1 MKWFNL
7 LRDRL
12 RALRQ
17 RDDVINDIDREMRTH
32 VELQTEENIKAGMSP
47 AAAREQAL
55 RSFGNMNRALDEAY
69 DVKGGGLF
77 ESLMQDVRY
86 GARMLTKHKAFTA
99 VAVITL
105 ALGIGANTAIFSVV
119 NELLLRPLPY
129 RDAERIVML
138 WEVTPE
144 GRHQNTTS
152 RANFR
157 AWRSQNSSFEH
168 MAAFSDQRF
177 NLTGTGEPEEL
188 SVQMATPE
196 IFKILGV
203 EPVLGR
209 ALLPED
215 DGPGQPPVAVLS
227 YPLWQRRFGGQANII
242 GQQITLNG
250 VQFTVTGVMPP
261 SFQFHLKHRSGTGR
275 PAELWTVLPMPSGG
289 AANER
294 GRFLSVVARLKDGV
308 AIEQAGAELRTIEAR
323 LSDEAPQFNKNY
335 SAEVLPLR
343 EQFFGNV
350 RRPLWLM
357 LGAVGFV
364 LLIAC
369 ANVANLLLSL
379 ATSREKEIALRA
391 ALGARRVR
399 IVRQLLTESL
409 LLALLGSLLGL
420 GFAWLGIKALV
431 VISPRDLI
439 SLQSVGLNVT
449 VLLWT
454 LGVSLLTGV
463 VFGLAPALHISRLNL
478 NDSLK
483 EGGKSESAQASGSR
497 RLRSALV
504 VSEIALAVVLLA
516 SAGLLIKSFV
526 RLQQVDR
533 GFDTE
538 NILTMVIRLPFARY
552 PEDPQLVAFFG
563 QAMERVRSLPGV
575 RSAGMVNFLPLY
587 GGLGSNTGFKIE
599 GRPEPPPGQGPS
611 CDVRVADAGYFPT
624 MGIPLLRGRSF
635 SDMELREARQVILI
649 NEALAR
655 LHFPNEDPIGKRL
668 DVAMFEKPTPAE
680 IIGVVGNVRY
690 DSLIDESPPAVYF
703 PHPDLA
709 YPFMTLVVRT
719 DGDPAAISPA
729 VQREIRSLDPNQP
742 VSDVRTMDQVMAEWV
757 SRSRFNTLLLGLF
770 AGLATLLSAVGIFGV
785 MNYSVALRTRELGLR
800 LAIGAQ
806 PRQVLLLVLKQGLL
820 LTILGVVV
828 GLAAAFAL
836 TRSVVRTLVWCGGHR
851 FEHLHADLS
860 LPGHRLPPGLLPP
873 RAPRNANRPLAG
885 ATLRV
890 APGDPGAARLV
901 TPAPPR

>member
-12 RALRQ
+12 RALKQ
-17 RDDVINDIDREMRTH
+17 RDEVINEIDREMRSH
-32 VELQTEENIKAGMSP
+32 VESQVEENIKAGMSP
-47 AAAREQAL
+47 AEARQQAL
-55 RSFGNMNRALDEAY
+55 RSFGNRNRALDEAY

-77 ESLMQDVRY
+77 ETLMQDVRY

-168 MAAFSDQRF
+168 MAAFSDQRL

-196 IFKILGV
+196 LFKILGV
-203 EPVLGR
+203 EPIHGR

-215 DGPGQPPVAVLS
+215 DGPGKPPVAVLS

-242 GQQITLNG
+242 GQEITLNG
-250 VQFTVTGVMPP
+250 VKFIVTGVMPP
-261 SFQFHLKHRSGTGR
+261 SFQFHIKHRSGTGR

-289 AANER
+289 TANER
-294 GRFLSVVARLKDGV
+294 GRFLSVVARLKDGTS
-308 AIEQAGAELRTIEAR
+308 IEQAGAELRTIEAR
-323 LSDEAPQFNKNY
+323 LSDEVPQFNKNY

-350 RRPLWLM
+350 RRPLFLM

-420 GFAWLGIKALV
+420 GFAWLGIKALL
-431 VISPRDLI
+431 VISPRDLVT
-439 SLQSVGLNVT
+439 LQSVGLNVT

-454 LGVSLLTGV
+454 LGVSVLTGV
-463 VFGLAPALHISRLNL
+463 IFGLAPALHISRLNL

-516 SAGLLIKSFV
+516 SAGLLIKSFM

-533 GFDTE
+533 GFVTE
-538 NILTMVIRLPFARY
+538 NILTMVVRLPFARY
-552 PEDPQLVAFFG
+552 PEDQQAVNFFN

-611 CDVRVADAGYFPT
+611 TDVRVSDAGYFAAL
-624 MGIPLLRGRSF
+624 GIPLLRGRNF
-635 SDMELREARQVILI
+635 SDTELREARQVILI

-719 DGDPAAISPA
+719 DGEPAALAPA

-742 VSDVRTMDQVMAEWV
+742 VSDVRTMEQVMSEWV
-757 SRSRFNTLLLGLF
+757 SRNRFNTLLLGLF

-820 LTILGVVV
+820 LTMFGVVV
-828 GLAAAFAL
+828 GLVAAFAL
-836 TRSVVRTLVWCGGHR
+836 TRL
-851 FEHLHADLS
+851 LS
-860 LPGHRLPPGLLPP
+860 GLLFGVEAIDVSTFTAISLLLITVSLLACYLPAR
-873 RAPRNANRPLAG
+873 RAMRIDPLQA
-885 ATLRV
+885 LRYE
-890 APGDPGAARLV
+890 
-901 TPAPPR
+901 

>member
-12 RALRQ
+12 RALIH
-17 RDDVINDIDREMRTH
+17 RDEVINEIDREMRSH
-32 VELQTEENIKAGMSP
+32 VESQVEENIKAGMSP
-47 AAAREQAL
+47 AEARQQAL
-55 RSFGNMNRALDEAY
+55 RSFGNRNRALDEAY

-77 ESLMQDVRY
+77 ETLMQDVRY

-168 MAAFSDQRF
+168 MAAFSDQRL

-196 IFKILGV
+196 LFKILGV
-203 EPVLGR
+203 EPIHGR

-215 DGPGQPPVAVLS
+215 DGPGKPPVAVLS

-242 GQQITLNG
+242 GQEITLNG
-250 VQFTVTGVMPP
+250 VKFIVTGVMPP
-261 SFQFHLKHRSGTGR
+261 SFQFHIKHRSGTGR

-289 AANER
+289 TANER
-294 GRFLSVVARLKDGV
+294 GRFLSVVARLKDGTS
-308 AIEQAGAELRTIEAR
+308 IEQAGAELRTIEAR
-323 LSDEAPQFNKNY
+323 LSDEVPQFNKNY

-350 RRPLWLM
+350 RRPLFLM

-420 GFAWLGIKALV
+420 GFAWLGIKALL
-431 VISPRDLI
+431 VISPRDLVT
-439 SLQSVGLNVT
+439 LQSVGLNVT

-454 LGVSLLTGV
+454 LGVSVLTGV
-463 VFGLAPALHISRLNL
+463 IFGLAPALHISRLNL

-516 SAGLLIKSFV
+516 SAGLLIKSFM

-533 GFDTE
+533 GFVTE
-538 NILTMVIRLPFARY
+538 NILTMVVRLPFARY
-552 PEDPQLVAFFG
+552 PEDQQAVNFFN

-611 CDVRVADAGYFPT
+611 TDVRVSDAGYFAAL
-624 MGIPLLRGRSF
+624 GIPLLRGRNF
-635 SDMELREARQVILI
+635 SDTELREARQVILI

-719 DGDPAAISPA
+719 DGEPAALAPA

-742 VSDVRTMDQVMAEWV
+742 VSDVRTMEQVMSEWV
-757 SRSRFNTLLLGLF
+757 SRNRFNTLLLGLF

-820 LTILGVVV
+820 LTMFGVVV
-828 GLAAAFAL
+828 GLVAAFAL
-836 TRSVVRTLVWCGGHR
+836 TRL
-851 FEHLHADLS
+851 LS
-860 LPGHRLPPGLLPP
+860 GLLFGVEAIDVSTFTAISLLLITVSLLACYLPAR
-873 RAPRNANRPLAG
+873 RAMRIDPLQA
-885 ATLRV
+885 LRYE
-890 APGDPGAARLV
+890 
-901 TPAPPR
+901 